1 MEHTAS
7 AHTVLTLENLS
18 IGYTSKKGNAIIAS
32 DIQVT
37 LPQGQLVGLI
47 GINGAGKS
55 TLLRT
60 LSGLQNPLSGN
71 CILEQT
77 PIHSIA
83 PEYLAKQLSIV
94 LTGQAISK
102 NLNVLELVSLGRQ
115 PYTNWLG
122 TLTET
127 DIHIITEILEATD
140 TAHLKEKKCY
150 ELSDGQLQRVL
161 IARALAQDTSVMI
174 LDEPMTHLD
183 LHHKAAILKLL
194 TSIAHQQQKLVL
206 FSTHD
211 IELAIAHC
219 DQLIVLQEG
228 KAIINTPKQL
238 IQDGVFDSL
247 FPSDNVKFD
256 SNSGRFLIS

>member
-1 MEHTAS
+1 MDHQTTHTI
-7 AHTVLTLENLS
+7 LTLENLS
-18 IGYTSKKGNAIIAS
+18 IGYTSKKGNAVIAS
-32 DIQVT
+32 DIDIE
-37 LPQGQLVGLI
+37 LSKGQLVGLI

-71 CILEQT
+71 CILDQS
-77 PIHSIA
+77 PIHTMA
-83 PEYLAKQLSIV
+83 PELVSRKLSVV

-102 NLNVLELVSLGRQ
+102 NLSVLELVSLGRQ

-127 DIHIITEILEATD
+127 DIRIITDVLTATD
-140 TAHLKEKKCY
+140 TSHLKEKKCY

-161 IARALAQDTSVMI
+161 IARAMAQDTASMI

-194 TSIAHQQQKLVL
+194 TKIAHEQQKLVL

-219 DQLIVLQEG
+219 DQLIVLQDG
-228 KAIINTPKQL
+228 KATINTPKQL
-238 IQDGVFDSL
+238 IQDGVFDTL
-247 FPSDNVKFD
+247 FPSDNVTFD
-256 SNSGRFLIS
+256 SRSGRFIIS